1 MSERRVSDADTA
13 ATLIETWTTTEEADL
28 LGPHEH
34 ASTSSVPVVDG
45 SASSSPTANWRV
57 GTAAEAAAGT
67 DGSRWY
73 GGNATACGSFYGVCL
88 GGRVRVARDS
98 GSAGPA
104 ALYDQ
109 IQTTGELLGVAALP
123 RSFGRLTFIPL
134 IGIGGAW
141 TNVSPQTGTN
151 TVPAARHALCI
162 EAAAGGAMEISR
174 RWSVGL
180 EIGGAVNGLA
190 TSSES
195 MSGFS
200 IRGPGV
206 LIRAALGITWTP

>member
-1 MSERRVSDADTA
+1 M
-13 ATLIETWTTTEEADL
+13 
-28 LGPHEH
+28 
-34 ASTSSVPVVDG
+34 
-45 SASSSPTANWRV
+45 
-57 GTAAEAAAGT
+57 
-67 DGSRWY
+67 
-73 GGNATACGSFYGVCL
+73 
-88 GGRVRVARDS
+88 
-98 GSAGPA
+98 
-104 ALYDQ
+104 
-109 IQTTGELLGVAALP
+109 
-123 RSFGRLTFIPL
+123 
-134 IGIGGAW
+134 
-141 TNVSPQTGTN
+141 SPQTGTN